1 MNPNDIARAVRDLRY
16 GHLPRRTCT
25 RDAPMPQADKDRYR
39 WSHPDA
45 EVLGPFFNL
54 TRARCPHCGLAFTYI
69 P

>member
-1 MNPNDIARAVRDLRY
+1 
-16 GHLPRRTCT
+16 
-25 RDAPMPQADKDRYR
+25 MPQADKDRYR